1 MTAQEFY
8 KENKGKYFMY
18 RECRVRVVGFDIDDN
33 NSLPIM
39 IAHKDGYWS
48 FPYSIYKDVD
58 YVVDESLIN
67 DGDMGEWVSIESL
80 IPIEEELNLCELLK
94 GCEGFKIYSLIHG
107 DVVLKSIIDRCNDP
121 IVVTL
126 SDGDTIDYCK
136 DGRYLSMYDGE
147 CTLFPSKENRDWS
160 TFVHQNKIKVG
171 TPVMCKKDGIHGW
184 SLRRYDGIISRNYNY
199 IVPVS
204 EFNFDDFDAN
214 KVWKYKQS

>member
-8 KENKGKYFMY
+8 KENKGRYFMY
-18 RECRVRVVGFDIDDN
+18 RERRVRVVGFDIDDD

-39 IAHKDGYWS
+39 IAYKDGYWS
-48 FPYSIYKDVD
+48 FPYSISKDVE

-80 IPIEEELNLCELLK
+80 IPIEKELNLCELLK

-136 DGRYLSMYDGE
+136 DGRYLSMYNGE
-147 CTLFPSKENRDWS
+147 CMLFPSKENRDWS
-160 TFVHQNKIKVG
+160 TFKRGPFMCSGG
-171 TPVMCKKDGIHGW
+171 TAWILKKN
-184 SLRRYDGIISRNYNY
+184 RPETYTYV
-199 IVPVS
+199 VPVS
-204 EFNFDDFDAN
+204 EFNFDDFESN
-214 KVWKYKQS
+214 KVGKYKQS